1 MFSSSVCW
9 EGLEA
14 MTHPCNS
21 EYISTQIF
29 VSKLP
34 VSNIWKQGSTEKGL
48 IPGLLQGKIKD
59 ECRASCGTRKEVLK
73 YKEHVEKA
81 QVPT

>member
-1 MFSSSVCW
+1 
-9 EGLEA
+9 
-14 MTHPCNS
+14 MTLPEQQS
-21 EYISTQIF
+21 ILSAQIF